1 VFVKKSRC
9 NSSCSDTVLCQT
21 LCCTCRLGGGL
32 SKLCLSRKADVTA
45 AAQLL
50 SCAERCAAPAGWELG
65 MSPALMRAIEES
77 GRKPNVIVSDIV
89 TMVGMP
95 VVGLFL
101 FSHSCRFTARD

>member
-1 VFVKKSRC
+1 
-9 NSSCSDTVLCQT
+9 
-21 LCCTCRLGGGL
+21 
-32 SKLCLSRKADVTA
+32 
-45 AAQLL
+45 
-50 SCAERCAAPAGWELG
+50 